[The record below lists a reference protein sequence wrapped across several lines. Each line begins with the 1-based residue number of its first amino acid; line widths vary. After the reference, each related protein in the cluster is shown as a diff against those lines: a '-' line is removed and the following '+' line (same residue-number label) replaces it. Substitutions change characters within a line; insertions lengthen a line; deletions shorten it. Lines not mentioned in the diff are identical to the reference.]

1 MWFVVFFML
10 FSVQNVK
17 QASMEMTVL
26 GPVAS
31 TVLGQVTPVTTSQEN
46 VTLVVI
52 RAINGINVFK
62 VRSDKEAARYFSFG
76 FWYKVS
82 CV

>member
-1 MWFVVFFML
+1 ML

-17 QASMEMTVL
+17 LASMELAVL
-26 GPVAS
+26 RPVAS

-52 RAINGINVFK
+52 RAINGINVFE
-62 VRSDKEAARYFSFG
+62 VRSDREVASYISFR
-76 FWYKVS
+76 F
-82 CV
+82 